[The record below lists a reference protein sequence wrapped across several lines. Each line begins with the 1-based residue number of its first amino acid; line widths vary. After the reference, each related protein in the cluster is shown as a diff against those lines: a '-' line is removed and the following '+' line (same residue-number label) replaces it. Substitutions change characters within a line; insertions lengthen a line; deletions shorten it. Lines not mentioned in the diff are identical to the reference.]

1 MWQNGAT
8 TERQTKMNTTT
19 LIEAAKKAVK
29 RLTTRDDPY
38 TLNHLCV
45 FAQSN
50 DGGWYDIWVGP
61 GVDAGFT
68 RPCICVSEHHTD
80 IGLHA
85 EADANE
91 AAAACGVLSEKAWK
105 RNYSQD

>member
-1 MWQNGAT
+1 
-8 TERQTKMNTTT
+8 MNSTT

-38 TLNHLCV
+38 ALNQLCV

-50 DGGWYDIWVGP
+50 DVGHYDIWVGP
-61 GVDAGFT
+61 GVNARFT
-68 RPCICVSEHHTD
+68 RPCIRISENHTD
-80 IGLHA
+80 IGRHA

-91 AAAACGVLSEKAWK
+91 AAASCGVLSEKNWK
-105 RNYSQD
+105 RTYSQD